1 MKVFTAEKKIS
12 SDKTILYFLLVW
24 SVVNFLQSYFTEL
37 HPDEAYYWLYS
48 RFLDW
53 GYFDHPPM
61 VALFIRA
68 GDSLFHNELSLRL
81 LTIFSSTF
89 SWWILWQIV
98 KKYQVEAKWFI
109 LVISSVSIFHIFGF
123 TTTPDAPLFFF
134 STLFY
139 FFYRQYLA
147 KDKPLFAVLLS
158 LSLAGVLYSKYHAVL
173 LVIFTLIAN
182 PKLFLRKSFWLVAA
196 LTLILFLPHIFW
208 QINHGFPSVKYH
220 LFERQASHYE
230 FQFTYLFV
238 IGQLFMAGPLVSW
251 FWYYQ
256 VARFRAI
263 DVFTRTL
270 LFNFVG
276 TLIFFLANTLKVAVQ
291 PHWTLI
297 GFLPFALLVLISL
310 QHKPK
315 PKWLQPI
322 LYANLI
328 LLLLMR
334 LGLMVKNPISMKIGV
349 VKSYFGNPE
358 WTETI
363 RKKAG
368 NAYVI
373 FPDNF
378 QNPAWYSY
386 YSNSLQGFSYDSRFY
401 RRTQFDIW
409 PLEDSLQQ
417 KRVYLVTDDPLKQ
430 FKTDT
435 LKTAKGTFYGTWI
448 DQTRTYQ
455 KILVEADSSQ
465 IQTSPGKTVHLNLKI
480 TNPYTKPVNFSN
492 QNQQHIVVL
501 RAYLMQEDSV
511 LSNQLAPATF
521 NQIQLKPGESK
532 FFPFNLKIPL
542 RKGKYTLL
550 FSVKTPPF
558 AGPRSSPFIPIT
570 VQ

>member
-1 MKVFTAEKKIS
+1 MTEKKTS
-12 SDKTILYFLLVW
+12 SDKTVLYFLLVW
-24 SVVNFLQSYFTEL
+24 GLVNLLQSYFTEL

-81 LTIFSSTF
+81 LTVFSSTF
-89 SWWILWQIV
+89 SWWVLWQIV
-98 KKYQVEAKWFI
+98 KKYQVAAKWFVLI
-109 LVISSVSIFHIFGF
+109 ISSISIFHIFGF

-139 FFYRQYLA
+139 FFYQQYLE
-147 KDKPLFAVLLS
+147 KDKPGIAVLLS
-158 LSLAGVLYSKYHAVL
+158 LALAGALYSKYHAVL
-173 LVIFTLIAN
+173 LVVFTLIAN
-182 PKLFLRKSFWLVAA
+182 PKLFRRKSFWLVAA
-196 LTLILFLPHIFW
+196 LTLILFLPHVFW

-220 LFERQASHYE
+220 LFERSASHYRFE
-230 FQFTYLFV
+230 FTALFL

-251 FWYYQ
+251 FWYKQ
-256 VARFRAI
+256 IVRFRST

-297 GFLPFALLVLISL
+297 GFLPFVLLVSISL

-315 PKWLQPI
+315 PTWLQPL
-322 LYANLI
+322 LYINLL

-349 VKSYFGNPE
+349 VKSYFGNPQ
-358 WTETI
+358 WTEAI

-368 NAYVI
+368 NVQVI

-378 QNPAWYSY
+378 QNPSWYSY
-386 YSNSLQGFSYDSRFY
+386 YTNSLQGFSYDSRFY

-417 KRVYLVTDDPLKQ
+417 KRVYYVTDQPLQ
-430 FKTDT
+430 SIKTDT
-435 LKTAKGTFYGTWI
+435 LNTAKGIFYGAWI
-448 DQTRTYQ
+448 DRLRTYQ
-455 KILVEADSSQ
+455 KILVEANVKEINSF
-465 IQTSPGKTVHLNLKI
+465 PGKTVRLNLKI
-480 TNPYTKPVNFSN
+480 TNPYTKPVDFSN
-492 QNQQHIVVL
+492 ANQQHKVVL

-511 LSNQLAPATF
+511 LSNQLAPSNF

-532 FFPFNLKIPL
+532 FFPFDLKLPL
-542 RKGKYTLL
+542 QKGNYTLL
-550 FSVKTPPF
+550 FSVITPPF